1 MVLDFDKG
9 RDRRIADLLAWR
21 LRCFACW
28 RGVQQ
33 GWPGGVVPIGTA
45 ARMLGV
51 SGQRLRGLVAAG
63 RVPAFTLPTG
73 SPHDRIVPV
82 DVLMGLG
89 SPLDSGRGRDHHL
102 PATDARIGGVSRN
115 AWAEAVAAAV
125 SLTKYPNAALS
136 LDDSQHK
143 QA

>member
-1 MVLDFDKG
+1 MLRGHPNAPAVPFPGPENRPRVPYPHHAKATMPG
-9 RDRRIADLLAWR
+9 VRGVGATPDRR
-21 LRCFACW
+21 
-28 RGVQQ
+28 
-33 GWPGGVVPIGTA
+33 
-45 ARMLGV
+45 
-51 SGQRLRGLVAAG
+51 RGLVAAG

-102 PATDARIGGVSRN
+102 PATDARIGGVPRN